1 MQIINGIH
9 EENNK
14 YLEQDFKE
22 IQDMYT
28 NQEKYNRKLPSKHEI
43 MIFEKPFLKNTPISS

>member
-9 EENNK
+9 EQNNK
-14 YLEQDFKE
+14 YLEQDFNE